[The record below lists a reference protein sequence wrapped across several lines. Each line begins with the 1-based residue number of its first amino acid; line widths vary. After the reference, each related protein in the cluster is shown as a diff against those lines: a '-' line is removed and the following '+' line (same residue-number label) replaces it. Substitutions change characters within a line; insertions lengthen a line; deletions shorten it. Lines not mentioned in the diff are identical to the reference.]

1 MTIQGFDYKGFAQGM
16 YAQAQDLV
24 PQHFKPE
31 HKEYVSQTLLKF
43 ATIAGEALDKDG
55 EFTAEQ
61 ASFITQVIAEWTFH
75 KCVDLVNSG
84 LPRQYWDSIMQ
95 KIAMVIFE
103 IAKNAIRH
111 NAPQDQALEAIEMQ
125 VKKVY
130 VDSIEEL
137 KTKNLIDDELMQNAV
152 SQSNIDAM
160 AQNAQEIPQEEAAP
174 VTPQPPVNAGNKIPQ
189 PQQNQNVPHVPN
201 RVTEGVL
208 DENSAKKL
216 KLLTVAML
224 FQRMKQDKVQTILD
238 KMNPDEASDIIHYM
252 ELSDL
257 PKKLDAKAVLECL
270 VDFRNHV
277 PPQNLELSPTK
288 IVNKIKAIC
297 DFADRQKLEL
307 LLKPERALVRRFVFS
322 AIEGEIV
329 DFPPK
334 IACVVANYIE
344 NAI

>member
-1 MTIQGFDYKGFAQGM
+1 MPIQGFDYKGFAQGM

-84 LPRQYWDSIMQ
+84 LPRQYWDTIMQ

-103 IAKNAIRH
+103 IAKNAIRQ

-137 KTKNLIDDELMQNAV
+137 KKKNLIDDDLMEKAV
-152 SQSNIDAM
+152 SQSNIDTM
-160 AQNAQEIPQEEAAP
+160 AQSAQEIPQE
-174 VTPQPPVNAGNKIPQ
+174 TQ
-189 PQQNQNVPHVPN
+189 PQTNQEMPVSNNVSTPKKAA
-201 RVTEGVL
+201 EGINSQTIPDIPGVML
-208 DENSAKKL
+208 DNENAKKL

-224 FQRMKQDKVQTILD
+224 FQRMKQDKVQVILD
-238 KMNPDEASDIIHYM
+238 KMNPDEANDIIHYM
-252 ELSDL
+252 ELPDL

-297 DFADRQKLEL
+297 DYIDRPKLEH
-307 LLKPERALVRRFVFS
+307 LLKPERVLVRRFVFS
-322 AIEGEIV
+322 AIDGEIV
-329 DFPPK
+329 KIPPK
-334 IACVVANYIE
+334 VACIIANYIE
-344 NAI
+344 NAV

>member
-1 MTIQGFDYKGFAQGM
+1 MPIQGFDYKGFAQGM

-43 ATIAGEALDKDG
+43 ATIVGEALDKDG

-84 LPRQYWDSIMQ
+84 LPRQYWDTIMQ

-103 IAKNAIRH
+103 IAKNAIRQ

-137 KTKNLIDDELMQNAV
+137 KKKNLIDDDLMEKAV
-152 SQSNIDAM
+152 SQSNIDTM
-160 AQNAQEIPQEEAAP
+160 AQSAQEIPQETPPQTNQEIPVSNNVSAP
-174 VTPQPPVNAGNKIPQ
+174 KKTAGEINSQTIPDI
-189 PQQNQNVPHVPN
+189 P
-201 RVTEGVL
+201 GVML
-208 DENSAKKL
+208 DNENAKKL

-224 FQRMKQDKVQTILD
+224 FQRMKQDKVQVILD
-238 KMNPDEASDIIHYM
+238 KMNPDEANDIIHYM
-252 ELSDL
+252 ELPDL

-297 DFADRQKLEL
+297 DYIDRPKLEH
-307 LLKPERALVRRFVFS
+307 LLKPERVLVRRFVFS
-322 AIEGEIV
+322 AIDGEIV
-329 DFPPK
+329 KIPPK
-334 IACVVANYIE
+334 VACIIANYIE
-344 NAI
+344 NAV